1 MDPLA
6 LARWQFGITTVYHFF
21 MVPLTIGLSMMV
33 AWFHTRW
40 YRHRDEADLRLT
52 KFFGKLFLI
61 NFAMGVVTGIV
72 QEFQFGMGWADY
84 SRFVGDVFG
93 APLAME
99 ALVAF
104 FLESTFLGLWIFGWG
119 RIPEKLHLATIW
131 AAAIGTWLSAYFIIA
146 ANSWMQ
152 HPVGA
157 TYNPETGRA
166 EMTDIWAVLTNVT
179 TLAAYPHV
187 IAASVMTA
195 GLFVA
200 GISAWYLIRRDP
212 GDPDRRGMR
221 YAMRFGLWL
230 TLAASAVVIISGDE
244 QARIMFDQQPMKMAA
259 AEALCETEEGA
270 GFSVFAVGNV
280 DAECDVRSLVIPG
293 LTSFL
298 ADRDFNATIPGVVDL
313 QEQYSELYG
322 EGDYRPNLI
331 VTYWSFR
338 AMMGFG
344 FFGMGVA
351 VVSLWLTREGRAL
364 PTGRWMTPL
373 IVFTMLTPFLG
384 NAFGWIFTE
393 MGRQPWVVAPNLDG
407 DLEIALL
414 TENAVSPSLS
424 TTEVAISLFG
434 FAAVYGILAVVEIFL
449 LTRYVQAGPD
459 STMFALP
466 VDHPW
471 GDSDRD
477 DDSGRDDHDRDDHD
491 GDTPPD
497 RGSPTDADDEQ
508 FAFAY

>member
-1 MDPLA
+1 MDPLG

-21 MVPLTIGLSMMV
+21 MVPLTIGLSIMV

-157 TYNPETGRA
+157 IYNPETGRA

-200 GISAWYLIRRDP
+200 GIAAWYLIRRDP
-212 GDPDRRGMR
+212 PETDRRGMR

-230 TLAASAVVIISGDE
+230 TLVSAAVVVISGDE
-244 QARIMFDQQPMKMAA
+244 QARIMFEQQPMKMAA
-259 AEALCETEEGA
+259 AEALCETEQGA

-298 ADRDFNATIPGVVDL
+298 ADRDCP
-313 QEQYSELYG
+313 
-322 EGDYRPNLI
+322 
-331 VTYWSFR
+331 
-338 AMMGFG
+338 
-344 FFGMGVA
+344 
-351 VVSLWLTREGRAL
+351 
-364 PTGRWMTPL
+364 
-373 IVFTMLTPFLG
+373 
-384 NAFGWIFTE
+384 
-393 MGRQPWVVAPNLDG
+393 APH
-407 DLEIALL
+407 
-414 TENAVSPSLS
+414 
-424 TTEVAISLFG
+424 
-434 FAAVYGILAVVEIFL
+434 
-449 LTRYVQAGPD
+449 R
-459 STMFALP
+459 
-466 VDHPW
+466 
-471 GDSDRD
+471 
-477 DDSGRDDHDRDDHD
+477 
-491 GDTPPD
+491 
-497 RGSPTDADDEQ
+497 
-508 FAFAY
+508 